1 MFFRSTVIDA
11 DPRRIDDGIHFV
23 RDEVVPFVGRFD
35 GNLGVLMLVNRVTG
49 RTVVTTAWGS
59 APALRDSLDALG
71 VVRSQTARLLGG
83 EARVEQWEVPELHR
97 VRHTEPGMGD
107 RSTRVQVVPAD
118 MDLLIDTYRTTSV
131 PALSLVPGFCSTTL
145 MVDRASGIAVSSVT
159 FESRDAMEDSRRQA
173 AEIRRASLEK
183 AHARAIEVLEA
194 QLVVADLR
202 IPDEVA

>member
-1 MFFRSTVIDA
+1 
-11 DPRRIDDGIHFV
+11 
-23 RDEVVPFVGRFD
+23 
-35 GNLGVLMLVNRVTG
+35 
-49 RTVVTTAWGS
+49 
-59 APALRDSLDALG
+59 
-71 VVRSQTARLLGG
+71 
-83 EARVEQWEVPELHR
+83 
-97 VRHTEPGMGD
+97 MGD